1 MISRMIP
8 YVVLMTGIDFID
20 TIVVRRTVDKG
31 TRVVEEPVKKLNF
44 AGAEF
49 KKYQKEKLKLAG
61 DIGLSSGKGTGVLH
75 LSKMHETQ
83 IPSSKGLHMSTGRG
97 TGIRM
102 G

>member
-1 MISRMIP
+1 M
-8 YVVLMTGIDFID
+8 VGIDIAD

-31 TRVVEEPVKKLNF
+31 TKVVEQRVKKLNF

-49 KKYQKEKLKLAG
+49 KKYQKEKLKLVG
-61 DIGLSSGKGTGVLH
+61 DIGLASSKGTGIVH
-75 LSKMHETQ
+75 LSKMYETQ
-83 IPSSKGLHMSTGRG
+83 IPLTKGLLMSTGRG